1 VITLDVYN
9 ARTFFEG
16 PEPQLEIMFE
26 ALRVEDKNSF
36 WKAKGTI
43 RAMAMRGSFEG
54 MDEEEKDAEISK
66 IEEEAKWVKFYD
78 RRTDSF
84 GTGLYARVRKHLKL
98 QHIKCQI
105 VDGRK
110 KVPRLEWKIKKFRFV
125 DKVDLREEQIS
136 AVRQALLRGRG
147 ILHCATNFGKTE
159 AACAISSE
167 YNYQRKTL
175 PRVLFLIHR
184 KQLAVQTMK
193 RFQQHLGE
201 EFPVTMIGAG
211 KKDIPD
217 KGVLIA
223 VTKTASNVLRR
234 VAFRRFMERCNILF
248 IDEFHVNKAWQISR
262 IVAQCAAPMRFGLSG
277 TIDKENKIKWMHY
290 KGMTGPIIAETRNK
304 ELVDLGRSAK
314 PIIRMVEVQA
324 AKKLEGSYA
333 EDYRLGVVRNR
344 VRNRLVLDE
353 TIRYVKKNYRTLVTV
368 SRIAHGKLLKREL
381 EQAIDVPIAFISGGT
396 SLWQR
401 EKVIKLFEKGRISV
415 LIASPIFDVGMDV
428 PAIEAWVNAA
438 GGKGWELVLQRL
450 GRVLRKKKGRNEI
463 YVTDYVDMHSKH
475 LFKHSVLRLQYYEKE
490 KIAKIR
496 VVET

>member
-26 ALRVEDKNSF
+26 ALCVEDKNSF

-43 RAMAMRGSFEG
+43 RAMAMRGAFEG
-54 MDEEEKDAEISK
+54 MDEEEKDDAIK
-66 IEEEAKWVKFYD
+66 KVEEEAKWVKFYD

-84 GTGLYARVRKHLKL
+84 GSGLFKRVRKHLKL
-98 QHIKCQI
+98 QHIKCEVLDHRQ
-105 VDGRK
+105 
-110 KVPRLEWKIKKFRFV
+110 KVRTTGEGIRRLRFS
-125 DKVDLREEQIS
+125 DKVDVRGEQIS
-136 AVRQALLRGRG
+136 AVRKALSRGRG

-159 AACAISSE
+159 VACAICAE
-167 YNYQRKTL
+167 YNHQRKEF

-184 KQLAVQTMK
+184 KSLAVQTMK
-193 RFQQHLGE
+193 RFQKHLEG
-201 EFPVTMIGAG
+201 FPIQMIGAG
-211 KKDIPD
+211 KKEIPD
-217 KGVLIA
+217 KGILIA
-223 VTKTASNVLRR
+223 TTQTANIVLRR
-234 VAFRRFMERCNILF
+234 AAFRRFMERCNILF

-314 PIIRMVEVQA
+314 PIIRMVEVH
-324 AKKLEGSYA
+324 AKKLEGTYA

-344 VRNRLVLDE
+344 VRNRLVLSE

-401 EKVIKLFEKGRISV
+401 EKVIKLFEKGRIPV

-428 PAIEAWVNAA
+428 PAIEAWNNAA

-475 LFKHSVLRLQYYEKE
+475 LFSHSVLRLKYYEKE

>member
-1 VITLDVYN
+1 VITLDVYD
-9 ARTFFEG
+9 ARTFFDG

-26 ALRVEDKNSF
+26 ALRVKDKNSF

-43 RAMAMRGSFEG
+43 RAMAMRGAFEG
-54 MDEEEKDAEISK
+54 MDEEEKDAEIAK
-66 IEEEAKWVKFYD
+66 IEEEAQWAKFYD

-84 GTGLYARVRKHLKL
+84 GSGLFKRVRKHLKF
-98 QHIKCQI
+98 QHIKCE
-105 VDGRK
+105 VLDHRK
-110 KVPRLEWKIKKFRFV
+110 KIRTTGEGVRRLRFV
-125 DKVDLREEQIS
+125 DKVDTRPEQIS
-136 AVRQALLRGRG
+136 AIREALSRGRG

-159 AACAISSE
+159 VACAICSE
-167 YNYQRKTL
+167 YHYQRKEL
-175 PRVLFLIHR
+175 PRVLLLIHR

-201 EFPVTMIGAG
+201 SIPVTMLGAG
-211 KKDIPD
+211 KKDVPD
-217 KGVLIA
+217 KGILIA
-223 VTKTASNVLRR
+223 MPQTATKMLKRAALRR
-234 VAFRRFMERCNILF
+234 FNERCNILF

-314 PIIRMVEVQA
+314 PIIRMVEVH
-324 AKKLEGSYA
+324 AKKLEGNYA
-333 EDYRLGVVRNR
+333 SDYRMGVVRNR
-344 VRNRLVLDE
+344 VRNRLVIDE
-353 TIRYVKKNYRTLVTV
+353 TIRYVEKNYRTLVTV
-368 SRIAHGKLLKREL
+368 SRIAHGKFLKREL
-381 EQAIDVPIAFISGGT
+381 EQAVDVPIAFISGGT
-396 SLWQR
+396 PLWER
-401 EKVIKLFEKGRISV
+401 EKTVQRFERGKIPV

-428 PAIEAWVNAA
+428 PAIEAWNNAA

-475 LFKHSVLRLQYYEKE
+475 LFEHSLLRLKYYEKE
-490 KIAKIR
+490 KIAKIK